1 MTNFAARTRN
11 RHVRAAKLED
21 EIDVSISCAHV
32 DFISDYSFPLVRAQ
46 LSELLAEKETVL
58 SEALKRQGQL
68 IENIEELEAEK
79 KKYQREAERLKLQ
92 NDRNTAT
99 LREMQGSI
107 EEQADAMAFSEKM
120 LSLSREQ
127 TESLHAMR
135 ESLRDKEEVVAQK
148 VGHVSNDHPFP
159 MKMPK
164 QLRAKPPSAREFHL
178 SRVQHR
184 VLDYAQVYRG
194 HGQESRGPLSHHETS
209 KP

>member
-1 MTNFAARTRN
+1 MISPF
-11 RHVRAAKLED
+11 VR
-21 EIDVSISCAHV
+21 
-32 DFISDYSFPLVRAQ
+32 PQ

-58 SEALKRQGQL
+58 SDALKRQGQL
-68 IENIEELEAEK
+68 IEEIEELEAEK

-120 LSLSREQ
+120 LLLSREQ

-148 VGHVSNDHPFP
+148 VC
-159 MKMPK
+159 
-164 QLRAKPPSAREFHL
+164 QI
-178 SRVQHR
+178 
-184 VLDYAQVYRG
+184 
-194 HGQESRGPLSHHETS
+194 
-209 KP
+209 

>member
-1 MTNFAARTRN
+1 M
-11 RHVRAAKLED
+11 
-21 EIDVSISCAHV
+21 
-32 DFISDYSFPLVRAQ
+32 
-46 LSELLAEKETVL
+46 L

-68 IENIEELEAEK
+68 IENVEELEAEK

-148 VGHVSNDHPFP
+148 VGCVSHDHSFP
-159 MKMPK
+159 MKMPTGGSCVK
-164 QLRAKPPSAREFHL
+164 RPSIPDENAYATARGTAF
-178 SRVQHR
+178 SPRFPFV
-184 VLDYAQVYRG
+184 
-194 HGQESRGPLSHHETS
+194 
-209 KP
+209 